1 MPLTR
6 PSPSRPPSRP
16 PPLTPSPPSP
26 PFGRYHYGIASAMGY
41 ALSMFSETLRD
52 RKLVTLEQDLLILII
67 GFCFPMVSVVIDGLT
82 YGSAVTISPPEYW
95 ALFGFTP
102 FGA

>member
-1 MPLTR
+1 MERVPM
-6 PSPSRPPSRP
+6 
-16 PPLTPSPPSP
+16 
-26 PFGRYHYGIASAMGY
+26 YHYCIASAMGY

-82 YGSAVTISPPEYW
+82 YGDAVTISPPEYW
-95 ALFGFTP
+95 ALFGNFVP
-102 FGA
+102 GMGGA

>member
-1 MPLTR
+1 MAWFNQITEIWPKQGI
-6 PSPSRPPSRP
+6 PM
-16 PPLTPSPPSP
+16 
-26 PFGRYHYGIASAMGY
+26 YHYGIASAMGY

-82 YGSAVTISPPEYW
+82 YGDAVTISPPEYW
-95 ALFGFTP
+95 ALFGNFVP
-102 FGA
+102 GMGGA